1 MSWGARLTEITKM
14 IHSCQYKTQLRLW
27 LLSYMSKI
35 VPGNLRE
42 TIEDTILYQRI
53 LSTLVWLMA
62 YSLTAPIHQQNW
74 CWLVIND
81 ALQHSPE
88 GNKFQNKCSRLSLL
102 KSIQMFQNQKSHIP
116 GGQWVN
122 KHGHSWQ
129 AIFSN
134 VLSWNKIL
142 HAWINF
148 TELYFDV
155 SMCLDNGLTQ
165 QTTHCLHCLNSTKY
179 LKYKNV
185 VMSYKIT
192 TLKNVFPISD
202 ILQAYSI
209 SSMFIKSDSSYM
221 LYGFII
227 HNMTILIKQSSN
239 AIIHHFI
246 INYWGRS
253 KMAAIL

>member
-1 MSWGARLTEITKM
+1 
-14 IHSCQYKTQLRLW
+14 
-27 LLSYMSKI
+27 
-35 VPGNLRE
+35 
-42 TIEDTILYQRI
+42 
-53 LSTLVWLMA
+53 
-62 YSLTAPIHQQNW
+62 
-74 CWLVIND
+74 
-81 ALQHSPE
+81 
-88 GNKFQNKCSRLSLL
+88 
-102 KSIQMFQNQKSHIP
+102 MFQNQKSHIP
-116 GGQWVN
+116 GGQLVN

-155 SMCLDNGLTQ
+155 SMCLGNGLTQ

-179 LKYKNV
+179 LKYKKV